1 MVSGQSKRVMMRKLS
16 VFVLMAFFLL
26 ATADHD
32 ALYCASDQTTVLA
45 EVNGEKIDEKA
56 IQDRIKAIHRYKPP
70 TEGGAGSINIL
81 GLLEQIIDEGL
92 IVQDAYRLEL
102 DRDPD
107 FEKKLESYIK
117 SQSVIR
123 LRKEE
128 VLDKIDIREEDLLD
142 YFKKHYEKDGPAPE
156 GEFEKRKR
164 RIRKKLK
171 KEREKELSDNFVAM
185 LREQADIWI
194 DSELFDLLD
203 PEKDYAGNRSVVG
216 RVNGEAIPLD
226 DMVHDMRGA
235 FQKRARMYSRL
246 ETNSEQ
252 KKMREAL
259 KQQALDG
266 LITYKLVEQE
276 ALRRNYIK
284 DPAFMDIITKRKQGL
299 LINEFKEKIIYP
311 LAIPTKKEL
320 TRYYQKHIDDFR
332 KGYEVWFREMIFQAR
347 EDAEKALKELKEG
360 ANFEYLAARVS
371 ERWRPKGARVWFSA
385 DRFPPGIRK
394 ELNRLEAGQISDV
407 LADGRHYKIIKLK
420 GKRGGEPEEFSRV
433 AGRLKRIVGQQK
445 FDTVLSDYLAKL
457 RKRSNIKINKKA
469 LKKIEENYRTEP
481 TEEAETTDSTD

>member
-1 MVSGQSKRVMMRKLS
+1 MRKLS
-16 VFVLMAFFLL
+16 VLVLMTLFGLV
-26 ATADHD
+26 TADND
-32 ALYCASDQTTVLA
+32 SLYCASDQRTVLA
-45 EVNGEKIDEKA
+45 EVNGKSIDKRA

-70 TEGGAGSINIL
+70 TQSKGGAGSINVS
-81 GLLEQIIDEGL
+81 GLLEQMIDESL
-92 IVQDAYRLEL
+92 IIRDAYRLEL

-117 SQSVIR
+117 NQSVIR
-123 LRKEE
+123 LRKEA

-142 YFKKHYEKDGPAPE
+142 YFKKHYEKDAPAPE
-156 GEFEKRKR
+156 GEFEKRKK
-164 RIRKKLK
+164 RIKKKLK

-185 LREQADIWI
+185 LRKQADIWI

-203 PEKDYAGNRSVVG
+203 PEKDYTGKKSVVA
-216 RVNGEAIPLD
+216 RVNGQPILLD
-226 DMVHDMRGA
+226 DMEHDIRQA

-246 ETNSEQ
+246 KTNSEQ
-252 KKMREAL
+252 KKMREGL
-259 KQQALDG
+259 KQQMLDA

-276 ALRRNYIK
+276 ALRRNYIN
-284 DPAFMDIITKRKQGL
+284 DPAFVDIITRRKEGL
-299 LINEFKEKIIYP
+299 LINEFKGKIIYP

-320 TRYYQKHIDDFR
+320 TGYYEEHINDLR
-332 KGYEVWFREMIFQAR
+332 KAYEVWFREMIFQSR
-347 EDAEKALKELKEG
+347 EDADNALKELKEG

-371 ERWRPKGARVWFSA
+371 ERWRPRGTRVWLSA

-433 AGRLKRIVGQQK
+433 AGRLKKIVGQQK
-445 FDTVLSDYLAKL
+445 FDAVLSDYLAKL
-457 RKRSNIKINKKA
+457 RKTSNIKINKKA
-469 LKKIEENYRTEP
+469 LKRIEEKYRTEP
-481 TEEAETTDSTD
+481 TEEAETTDSAD